1 MLFGV
6 SLAHGDQALRAYDKG
21 YELEKQAASYCKKSW
36 FFTVNMWKFFAKNT
50 VWEKQTLMKTR
61 SRND

>member
-6 SLAHGDQALRAYDKG
+6 SLVHRDQAFRAYDGG
-21 YELEKQAASYCKKSW
+21 YELEKQAAPYCYKSR

-50 VWEKQTLMKTR
+50 VWEKQTDKTR